1 MDMDVVIY
9 VLCSLTSLLCA
20 FLLLRGY
27 LRSRYRLL
35 LWAGICFVGVTTNN
49 LLGIVDKFIFP
60 EGDLLTLRLAVALI
74 ALVFL
79 LYGLIF
85 DE

>member
-1 MDMDVVIY
+1 MATVIY
-9 VLCSLTSLLCA
+9 ALCAATSLLCA
-20 FLLLRGY
+20 VLLLRSY
-27 LRSRYRLL
+27 ARSRYRLL
-35 LWAGICFVGVTTNN
+35 FWAGMCFVGTTLNN
-49 LLGIVDKFIFP
+49 LLLVADKLMFP
-60 EGDLLTLRLAVALI
+60 EIDLLTLRLVVALL

>member
-1 MDMDVVIY
+1 MSVIIY
-9 VLCSLTSLLCA
+9 TLCTLTSLLCA
-20 FLLLRGY
+20 VLLLRSY
-27 LRSRYRLL
+27 FTSRYRLL
-35 LWAGICFVGVTTNN
+35 LWAGICFVGITLNN
-49 LLGIVDKFIFP
+49 ILLVVDKLIFP
-60 EGDLLTLRLAVALI
+60 GADLLTLRLSVALL

>member
-1 MDMDVVIY
+1 MVAFIY
-9 VLCSLTSLLCA
+9 ALCALTSCTCA
-20 FLLLRGY
+20 VLLLRSY
-27 LRSRYRLL
+27 FRSRYRLL
-35 LWAGICFVGVTTNN
+35 LWAGICFIGVTLNN
-49 LLGIVDKFIFP
+49 LLMFVDKFIYP
-60 EGDLLTLRLAVALI
+60 DIDLLAWRLAVALI

>member
-1 MDMDVVIY
+1 MAAIIY
-9 VLCSLTSLLCA
+9 TLCAMTSLLCA
-20 FLLLRGY
+20 VLLLRSY
-27 LRSRYRLL
+27 AKSKYRLL
-35 LWAGICFVGVTTNN
+35 LWAGICFAGVTLNN
-49 LLGIVDKFIFP
+49 ILLVADKLIFP
-60 EGDLLTLRLAVALI
+60 QVDLIVVRLAVALL